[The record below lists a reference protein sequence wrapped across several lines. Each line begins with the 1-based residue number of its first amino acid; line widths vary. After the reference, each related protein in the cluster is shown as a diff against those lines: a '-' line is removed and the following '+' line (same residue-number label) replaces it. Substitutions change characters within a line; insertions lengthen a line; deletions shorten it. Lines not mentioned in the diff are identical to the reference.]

1 MSEIKFEKHERLK
14 TFLKLL
20 LALVLIIAATYSI
33 SAIRAANSRIN
44 DLANT
49 MYYSED
55 KTQVY
60 FFRDETIGTY
70 YRYTYD
76 ENSNIT
82 DEERFAFTYD
92 VQDRSVSVNFI
103 EDLDPIEF
111 KIIKNAL
118 LDFNNNYYYF
128 LLN

>member
-20 LALVLIIAATYSI
+20 LAILLLIISTYAI
-33 SAIRAANSRIN
+33 SAVKAANGRIN
-44 DLANT
+44 SLVNT

-55 KTQVY
+55 KTKVY
-60 FFRDETIGTY
+60 FFRDDTIGTY
-70 YRYTYD
+70 YTYTYD
-76 ENSNIT
+76 ENNEVS
-82 DEERFAFTYD
+82 DEDRFAFTYQ
-92 VQDRSVSVNFI
+92 VEDRAVNVTFI
-103 EDLDPIEF
+103 NDLDPIEF

-118 LDFNNNYYYF
+118 LDFNNNNYYF